1 MNTRK
6 IFINRL
12 FINIKA
18 LIIYSFYESFN
29 LKKQL
34 IDKRDVKDVLFIN
47 GCNPNLL
54 PHPYRYRVLHQIEQL
69 KVGFLESDEIFYLDF
84 NPIIVRYY
92 RVLIFFVVHGQI
104 MLKKQ

>member
-54 PHPYRYRVLHQIEQL
+54 QYPYRYRVLHQKELLQ
-69 KVGFLESDEIFYLDF
+69 VGFIENDEIF
-84 NPIIVRYY
+84 I
-92 RVLIFFVVHGQI
+92 
-104 MLKKQ
+104 

>member
-1 MNTRK
+1 MEISLLHNQFLLK
-6 IFINRL
+6 QML
-12 FINIKA
+12 

-54 PHPYRYRVLHQIEQL
+54 QYPYRYRVLHQKELLQ
-69 KVGFLESDEIFYLDF
+69 VGFIENDEIF
-84 NPIIVRYY
+84 I
-92 RVLIFFVVHGQI
+92 
-104 MLKKQ
+104 

>member
-1 MNTRK
+1 MEISLLHNQFLLK
-6 IFINRL
+6 QML
-12 FINIKA
+12 

-54 PHPYRYRVLHQIEQL
+54 PYPYRYRVLHQKELLQ
-69 KVGFLESDEIFYLDF
+69 VGFIENDEIF
-84 NPIIVRYY
+84 I
-92 RVLIFFVVHGQI
+92 
-104 MLKKQ
+104 